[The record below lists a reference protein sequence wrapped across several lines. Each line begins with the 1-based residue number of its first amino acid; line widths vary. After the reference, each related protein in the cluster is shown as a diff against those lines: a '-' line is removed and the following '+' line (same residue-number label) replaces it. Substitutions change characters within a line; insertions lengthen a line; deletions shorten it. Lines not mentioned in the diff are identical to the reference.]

1 MKSPPPH
8 IKEGASAQML
18 LLLEGRALRNW
29 SWARVRNTEQGTPEM
44 GGSAGNLLHW
54 LGEEEGDLW
63 GLGLK

>member
-1 MKSPPPH
+1 
-8 IKEGASAQML
+8 ML